1 MDTTQEL
8 TSQQIDAMIRAEK
21 NMSDAEIKSLLTK
34 EWSDLFDALW
44 YAIGKPID
52 QKQKAVYA
60 RALSNIPYGLLDKAI
75 NKVLQEHK
83 YSNIPTIAE
92 IINAVRSVLGISSDA
107 NLENNIA
114 IWKNNVWFKT
124 GY

>member
-1 MDTTQEL
+1 MNTTQEL
-8 TSQQIDAMIRAEK
+8 TGQQIDAMIRAEK
-21 NMSDAEIKSLLTK
+21 NPSDAEIKSMLMK

-52 QKQKAVYA
+52 QKQKSVYA

-75 NKVLQEHK
+75 NKVLKEHK

-114 IWKNNVWFKT
+114 IWKNNAWFKT